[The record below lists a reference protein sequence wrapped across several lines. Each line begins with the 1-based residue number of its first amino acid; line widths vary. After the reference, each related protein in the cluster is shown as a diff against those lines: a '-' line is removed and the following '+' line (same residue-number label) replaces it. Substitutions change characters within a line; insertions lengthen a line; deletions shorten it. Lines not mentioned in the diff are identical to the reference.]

1 MKRILECVPN
11 FSEGRRKEVVDAL
24 AEAMTISPGVA
35 LLDAEMDGAHNRCV
49 ISVAGEPE
57 ALIHGLLE
65 AVGKAVELIDLRR
78 HQGEHPRMGAADVIP
93 FIPISGIT
101 MEECIQLSAQVAQQ
115 IAERHQ
121 IPTYLY
127 ERSARIP
134 ARQELSYI
142 RKGGFEVIREEI
154 RTNPDRK
161 PDFGPSEAHPSAGV
175 TAVGARAALIAYNVY
190 LNTPDVK
197 IAQAIAKTVR
207 YSSGGLPY
215 VKALGFEIK
224 ERNQVQVSM
233 NLTNFEET
241 GIHRAFQNVSNEAV
255 LHGVVATSSEIVGL
269 IPQKALDACAEDCLM
284 LEGFSPRQILEN
296 RLAEAIE
303 AEQGLEQFVAKV
315 AAPEATPGG
324 GSVAAL
330 AGSLAA
336 ALGEM
341 VAGLTLANKKYRS
354 VSSHMQELKE
364 QFTRLREEL
373 YELVA
378 RDAAAYLKVIKA
390 LKLPK
395 ETPQEKSQRAE
406 ALEQATLE
414 ATDIPLRTARTAFK
428 TLTSVEQL
436 MAPCN
441 PNLLSDAAS
450 GAQIANAALKAA
462 QYNVLIN
469 LPGLRDKEFAESCRN
484 EASDLARR
492 AEETLR
498 RIDAHLTQVSG
509 S

>member
-1 MKRILECVPN
+1 
-11 FSEGRRKEVVDAL
+11 VVDAL
-24 AEAMTISPGVA
+24 AEAMTSSPGVVM
-35 LLDAEMDGAHNRCV
+35 LDAEMDAAHNRCV
-49 ISVAGEPE
+49 ISMAGEPE
-57 ALIHGLLE
+57 ALIRGLLE
-65 AVGKAVELIDLRR
+65 AVGKAVELIDLRQ

-93 FIPISGIT
+93 LIPISGIT
-101 MEECIQLSAQVAQQ
+101 MDDCIQLSLHLAQQ
-115 IAERHQ
+115 IAERYR

-134 ARQELSYI
+134 LRQELSYI

-154 RTNPDRK
+154 RTNPERK
-161 PDFGPSEAHPSAGV
+161 PDFGPAEAHPSAGV

-197 IAQAIAKTVR
+197 IAQAIAKAVR
-207 YSSGGLPY
+207 YSSGGLKY

-241 GIHRAFQNVSNEAV
+241 GIYRAFQSVSNEAV

-269 IPQKALDACAEDCLM
+269 IPQKALDDCAEACLK

-303 AEQGLEQFVAKV
+303 AEPGLQEFISKV

-324 GSVAAL
+324 GSAAAL

-341 VAGLTLANKKYRS
+341 VAGLTLANEKYRA
-354 VSSHMQELKE
+354 VSPHMQKLKE
-364 QFTRLREEL
+364 HFSLLREEL

-378 RDAAAYLKVIKA
+378 RDAAAYSKVMQA

-414 ATDIPLRTARTAFK
+414 ATNIPLRTARVAFK
-428 TLTSVEQL
+428 TLASVEEL

-450 GAQIANAALKAA
+450 GAQLAHAALKAA

-469 LPGLRDKEFAESCRN
+469 LPGLKDKDFAESSRR
-484 EASDLARR
+484 ETSDLARR
-492 AEETLR
+492 AEEALR
-498 RIDAHLTQVSG
+498 RIDGRLIQSTT
-509 S
+509 